1 MHCPLR
7 PEVLFSRLLEDALD
21 AVIII
26 DEQCRIRYIN
36 GAMQALSGY
45 ASGELLGET
54 LNGLLPDAVAAQH
67 DNHVI
72 NYIRSSRQS
81 SVLGKIRNSPSA
93 TATPDDPHRDEGAG
107 PGRGH
112 GMRYFGAFLLDVR
125 ERRNWRRRTPAAGA
139 AGTAPAMPSPR
150 CRTARL

>member
-1 MHCPLR
+1 MTDALPAAPPAAL
-7 PEVLFSRLLEDALD
+7 PDVLFFRLLEDALD

-45 ASGELLGET
+45 ASGELLGQT

-81 SVLGKIRNSPSA
+81 SVLEKSASSPSA
-93 TATPDDPHRDEGAG
+93 TAT
-107 PGRGH
+107 
-112 GMRYFGAFLLDVR
+112 
-125 ERRNWRRRTPAAGA
+125 RR
-139 AGTAPAMPSPR
+139 
-150 CRTARL
+150 